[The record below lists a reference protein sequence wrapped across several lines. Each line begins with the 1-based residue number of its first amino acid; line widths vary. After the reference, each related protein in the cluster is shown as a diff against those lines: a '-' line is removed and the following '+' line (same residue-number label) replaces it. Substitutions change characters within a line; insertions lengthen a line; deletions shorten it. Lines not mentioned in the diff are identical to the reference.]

1 MRVGALSR
9 AKLLD
14 VAKRGNISMQQLT
27 IQNHFRLG
35 EHLYRECCEFP
46 YTCDDMM
53 VMVVDVVSNWF
64 IARRV
69 CGLSFSRHHFCVR
82 HCLWPGW

>member
-1 MRVGALSR
+1 
-9 AKLLD
+9 
-14 VAKRGNISMQQLT
+14 MQQLPL
-27 IQNHFRLG
+27 QNHFRLG
-35 EHLYRECCEFP
+35 ELLYRECSEFP

-69 CGLSFSRHHFCVR
+69 CGLFFSRHHFCVR